1 MRRYTSNILAVGLV
15 AAIVAIVWPDQAKS
29 EGPCAEIINRCKA
42 AGFKPGQGSMNGL
55 WFECVE
61 PIYNRH
67 APPGRTI
74 APLPSIDP
82 KTVNDCR
89 TNVPD
94 LLKGKIN
101 ESKQ

>member
-1 MRRYTSNILAVGLV
+1 MRHVTSSIFVLGLA
-15 AAIVAIVWPDQAKS
+15 AATVAIVWPGQARS

-42 AGFKPGQGSMNGL
+42 AGFRVGHGTMNGL

-67 APPGRTI
+67 APPGRTT

>member
-1 MRRYTSNILAVGLV
+1 MRQYTSNILALGLTV
-15 AAIVAIVWPDQAKS
+15 LTVAITWPEQARS

-42 AGFKPGQGSMNGL
+42 AGFKPGNGALNGL

-74 APLPSIDP
+74 APLPSIDA